1 MAPPPKAGTGM
12 KLGSGMKGKGMGIMK
27 KAMEATV
34 KKCNELQ
41 AELDSLRNGDSTI
54 KASDA

>member
-1 MAPPPKAGTGM
+1 MCA
-12 KLGSGMKGKGMGIMK
+12 KLKKKECQGYLMRKVAMKGKGMGILK

-41 AELDSLRNGDSTI
+41 AQLDTLKAGD
-54 KASDA
+54 AEGG